1 MSAMHPITPI
11 IRTGAYSILRDVS
24 RAALETARLGIV
36 RGPVGIGKTFALRQ
50 IAEELSQGDDQ
61 VFLIE
66 APSDK
71 SKAVRRFFQSAL
83 FDIGAY
89 GHGGAD
95 PFDVFTGY
103 MLRSY
108 PFRRAGQRKRILL
121 IVDECQRLAPNI
133 LETLRHAYDAGQLA
147 RDGMTEEPAFGVLL
161 VGNHHFLTKGGRA
174 VALTFDA
181 LLSRCPINVDLS
193 RPEPGEYRALAEGLF
208 PENDTLRSAL
218 AKHGAKRG
226 NLREMAE
233 AHALAKHYAGGGPI
247 SPIHL
252 EKAMLFAGGVA

>member
-1 MSAMHPITPI
+1 
-11 IRTGAYSILRDVS
+11 
-24 RAALETARLGIV
+24 
-36 RGPVGIGKTFALRQ
+36 
-50 IAEELSQGDDQ
+50 
-61 VFLIE
+61 
-66 APSDK
+66 
-71 SKAVRRFFQSAL
+71 
-83 FDIGAY
+83 
-89 GHGGAD
+89 
-95 PFDVFTGY
+95 

-147 RDGMTEEPAFGVLL
+147 RDGMTEEPAFGILL

-193 RPEPGEYRALAEGLF
+193 RPEPAEFRALSEQLF
-208 PENDTLRSAL
+208 PENEALCSAL
-218 AKHGAKRG
+218 AKHGSKRG

-233 AHALAKHYAGGGPI
+233 AHALARHYAGGGPI
-247 SPIHL
+247 SPLHL
-252 EKAMLFAGGVA
+252 EKAMLFAGRAV